1 VKASHPRGV
10 PEPLSSEDVPKT
22 SSLPSDVPEEQVNLF
37 RDVLEALE
45 RKRVPYAISG
55 AFALRQ
61 HTGICRQTKDLDLFV
76 TAKNCA
82 AALQCLQDEGLECEI
97 TDPVWL
103 AKARRGEYFVDLI
116 TGMSNGLI
124 VVEDSWIE
132 RSAPAVVYSVM
143 TRVLAPE
150 ELVASKIFVVRRER
164 FDGADIAHVI
174 YGTCGAFDWQ
184 REMELVG
191 EHWEMLL
198 WSLMLFRYV
207 YPAQSHYVPSEIWCE
222 LLRRFEREIRLPN
235 PEAKFR
241 GSLVDDNM
249 FAIDVNEWELQNLL
263 AEQREKRLAEVDR
276 AYALRNARF
285 PRAKRKSA

>member
-1 VKASHPRGV
+1 MKAPHPRWV
-10 PEPLSSEDVPKT
+10 PDPLNSDELPKT
-22 SSLPSDVPEEQVNLF
+22 SSLPADVPEEQVGLF

-45 RKRVPYAISG
+45 RRGVPYAVSG

-76 TAKNCA
+76 TAQNCP
-82 AALQCLQDEGLECEI
+82 AALECLRQEGLVCDV

-103 AKARRGEYFVDLI
+103 AKATRGEYFVDLI

-124 VVEDSWIE
+124 LVEDSWIE
-132 RSAPAVVYSVM
+132 RARPAVVHGVT

-150 ELVASKIFVVRRER
+150 ELVASKIFVARRER

-174 YGTCGAFDWQ
+174 YGSYGSFDWR

-198 WSLMLFRYV
+198 WSLVLFRYV
-207 YPAQSHYVPSEIWCE
+207 YPGQSHFVPAEIWCE
-222 LLRRFEREIRLPN
+222 LLRRFESEIRQPN
-235 PEAKFR
+235 PEARFR

-249 FAIDVNEWELQNLL
+249 FAIDVNEWQLPNLL
-263 AEQREKRLAEVDR
+263 AERRAQRLAQLDGNQKSCEVPSLD
-276 AYALRNARF
+276 A
-285 PRAKRKSA
+285 RKSA